1 MEKINLIIDCDA
13 GVDDAIAIIMAALSE
28 DINLIG
34 ISICSGNNSLENVYK
49 NTKETLN
56 ILDKNIPIIKGYPRP
71 VDRKIARSPDIGEER
86 NIILEDFYIDSINSY
101 KDVVLLS
108 IGPMTNLYWLL
119 KNRPEI
125 FKKLNKIISMGGAYE
140 VRGNV
145 TEFAEYNYW
154 ADSIAADY
162 FYYNSG
168 IIIDMIPLDIT
179 EKVFLEEKNLDDL
192 EILNPKIGG
201 FIKRICKYN
210 FSFNNTCSNQEKY
223 YLHDPLTLGLI
234 LDGNLM
240 EGFKA
245 YSRIKCLDYERGKL
259 LVDRN
264 ISDDQVNSYI
274 YNKVKADEFI
284 HLLYRLLEN
293 N

>member
-13 GVDDAIAIIMAALSE
+13 GVDDAITIIMAVLSE

-34 ISICSGNNSLENVYK
+34 ISICSGNDNLENVYK

-56 ILDKNIPIIKGYPRP
+56 VLDRNIPIIKGYPHP
-71 VDRKIARSPDIGEER
+71 VDRKIARDVNKGEEI
-86 NIILEDFYIDSINSY
+86 NSFLEDFYIDSLNAY

-125 FKKLNKIISMGGAYE
+125 FVKLNKIISMGGAYE

-162 FYYNSG
+162 IYYNSNTL
-168 IIIDMIPLDIT
+168 IHMIPLDIT
-179 EKVFLEEKNLDDL
+179 EKVFLEEKDLDAL
-192 EILNPKIGG
+192 EILNPKVGG

-210 FSFNNTCSNQEKY
+210 FSFNNNCSNKEKY

-234 LDGNLM
+234 LDENLM

-245 YSRIKCLDYERGKL
+245 YSRVKCLDYERGKL

-264 ISDDQVNSYI
+264 INEDEANSFI